1 MAADDQ
7 QTRMLLRAILETAPA
22 VIFAKDLQGRMLI
35 ANEAATNLIG
45 KPWADVAGLT
55 DREFLADV
63 VQGDAI
69 MTNDR
74 RILESGIA
82 EVVEEEITTPGMPP
96 SIWLS
101 TKSPMRD
108 AEGRVVG
115 LIGVSIDITAKKR
128 VEQELKDL
136 NETLEQRV
144 AERTRERDR
153 AWKLSQDILLVADT
167 DSRILAVSPAWESS
181 LGWPQEALI
190 GMSFLDLVHPDDR
203 EATQREAG
211 RLSEGLPTDRFIN
224 RYRHRDGSYRWI
236 SWAAVPEDGRFYAT
250 GRDITGERRREE
262 ALADA
267 ENNLR
272 QAQRMDAIGQ
282 LTGGIAHDFNNM
294 LQGIGGSL
302 ELMQRRLARGRTEDA
317 ARFVQEAQ
325 KAVSRAAS
333 LTNRLLAFA
342 RRQALAPRPVEP
354 DKLLD
359 GVAELLRRTVGP
371 HIAVVLHKH
380 DGVWLIH
387 CDPNELET
395 ALLNAAINARD
406 AMPDGGRLTIRTNDT
421 ELTPGDLAGHGD
433 VAPGRYVQIVIS
445 DTGTGMEPQVLAR
458 AFEPFYTTKPLGH
471 GAGLGLSQL
480 HGFVRQSGGFAR
492 LESTPGEGTTI
503 RLYFPRY
510 AGVAARDDAR
520 SIPRDEKPSAV
531 GDATVL
537 LVEDEPAVRAMVVDR
552 LSELGCQILEA
563 ADGPAGLRIVESDV
577 PLALLLT
584 DVGLPGLN
592 GRQLADAARQKRP
605 DIPVV
610 LLTGYVGAAL
620 DDWSLPPGIEVVRKP
635 FKLDDLAERVARIL
649 AGRPG
654 SAKTES

>member
-1 MAADDQ
+1 MSADDQ
-7 QTRMLLRAILETAPA
+7 QTEALLRAILETAPA

-35 ANEAATNLIG
+35 ANEAATDLIG
-45 KPWADVAGLT
+45 KPWAEVAGLT

-63 VQGDAI
+63 DQGDAI
-69 MTNDR
+69 MANDR
-74 RILESGIA
+74 RILEKEIA

-108 AEGRVVG
+108 VEGRVVG
-115 LIGVSIDITAKKR
+115 LVGVSIDITAKRR
-128 VEQELKDL
+128 VEQALKDL
-136 NETLEQRV
+136 NETLERRV
-144 AERTRERDR
+144 ADRTRERDR
-153 AWKLSQDILLVADT
+153 AWSLSQDFLLVADT
-167 DSRILAVSPAWESS
+167 DSRIEAVSPAWETS
-181 LGWPQEALI
+181 LGWSPEALL
-190 GMSFLDLVHPDDR
+190 GTSFLDLVHPDDR
-203 EATQREAG
+203 EATEREAR
-211 RLSEGLPTDRFIN
+211 RLSEGLPTSRFIN
-224 RYRHRDGSYRWI
+224 RYRHSDGSYRWI

-250 GRDITGERRREE
+250 GRDITGERQREQ
-262 ALADA
+262 ALAEA
-267 ENNLR
+267 EDNLR
-272 QAQRMDAIGQ
+272 QAQKMDAIGQ

-302 ELMQRRLARGRTEDA
+302 ELMQRRLARGQTEDA
-317 ARFVQEAQ
+317 VRFVQEAQ
-325 KAVSRAAS
+325 KAVNRAAS

-342 RRQALAPRPVEP
+342 RRQALAPRAVEP

-371 HIAVVLHKH
+371 HIDVVLSKH

-406 AMPDGGRLTIRTNDT
+406 AMPNGGRLTIRTSDT
-421 ELTPGDLAGHGD
+421 ELTLADLAGHGD
-433 VAPGRYVQIVIS
+433 VAPGRYVQIALS
-445 DTGTGMEPQVLAR
+445 DTGSGMEPQVLAR

-480 HGFVRQSGGFAR
+480 HGFVRQSGGFAK
-492 LESTPGEGTTI
+492 LESTTGDGTTV
-503 RLYFPRY
+503 RLYLPRY
-510 AGVAARDDAR
+510 AGVAAKDNAALVERG
-520 SIPRDEKPSAV
+520 EEPSAV
-531 GDATVL
+531 TGATVL
-537 LVEDEPAVRAMVVDR
+537 LVEDEPGVRAMVVER

-563 ADGPAGLRIVESDV
+563 ADGLGGLSIVESDV
-577 PLALLLT
+577 RLDLLLT

-592 GRQLADAARQKRP
+592 GRQLADAARQRRP

-610 LLTGYVGAAL
+610 LMTGYVGAAL

-654 SAKTES
+654 GAAVES